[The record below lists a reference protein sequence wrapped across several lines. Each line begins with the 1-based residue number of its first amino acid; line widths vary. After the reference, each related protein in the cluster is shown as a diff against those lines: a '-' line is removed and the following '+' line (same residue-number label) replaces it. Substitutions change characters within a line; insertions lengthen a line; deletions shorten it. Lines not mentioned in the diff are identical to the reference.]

1 MKKRVV
7 GIYNS
12 EAAVLLEIDKLKA
25 LGHNEDSIFVLA
37 NNHRSESIVNKAGI
51 QAEKIP
57 ENGEPEPHSTGFFS
71 KVFYALDYETQHSG
85 VASVL
90 KSAGVSA
97 EDVGSYVYKI
107 EKGDLVLLASE
118 DAPRQP
124 FSDETDSGYANEEQS
139 MSYYE
144 TANTEL
150 PKTTSNETPTSPLV
164 SNDTQFVPEDTI
176 YPIYHE
182 EIYVEHVNFEE
193 PTATALENSDEELYR
208 VPIFEE
214 RVQVIKEKVLTGEL
228 IVRKRKI

>member
-1 MKKRVV
+1 MMKKRVV

-25 LGHNEDSIFVLA
+25 LGHDENSIFVLA
-37 NNHRSESIVNKAGI
+37 NENRSEAIVDKAGI
-51 QAEKIP
+51 QVEEIP
-57 ENGEPEPHSTGFFS
+57 ENGDPEPHSAGFFG

-90 KSAGVSA
+90 KSAGIST
-97 EDVGSYVYKI
+97 EDVGTYVRKI
-107 EKGDLVLLASE
+107 ENGDLVLLASE

-139 MSYYE
+139 MAYYE
-144 TANTEL
+144 TSAE
-150 PKTTSNETPTSPLV
+150 TTFTGTAKSPLV
-164 SNDTQFVPEDTI
+164 SSGDPFIPDDSI
-176 YPIYHE
+176 YPIFHE
-182 EIYVEHVNFEE
+182 EIYVEHIKFDE
-193 PTATALENSDEELYR
+193 PTNSTLENSDEELYR

-228 IVRKRKI
+228 IVRKRKV